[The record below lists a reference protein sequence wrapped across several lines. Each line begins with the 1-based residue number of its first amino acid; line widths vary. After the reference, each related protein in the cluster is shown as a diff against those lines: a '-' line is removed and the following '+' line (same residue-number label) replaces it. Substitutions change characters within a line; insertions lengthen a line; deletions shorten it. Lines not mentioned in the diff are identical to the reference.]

1 VADVQFLQGRGH
13 VKHIPLFI
21 YEPERQVLHEG
32 PSSHYEQRGILH
44 TSHYLSILI
53 ILYFLKLY
61 FLHNLFCKL
70 GKHYYYISN
79 NFDISH
85 RI

>member
-1 VADVQFLQGRGH
+1 VQEVADVQFLQGRGH

-53 ILYFLKLY
+53 NFLLPEVV
-61 FLHNLFCKL
+61 FFA
-70 GKHYYYISN
+70 
-79 NFDISH
+79 
-85 RI
+85 